1 MESLLPDGS
10 VILRI
15 FAFLCVYAR
24 LRILVQLTHEL
35 LAPIRRTVVE
45 DDDFHDRIA
54 LLHDA
59 DKALF
64 EVSLVVVVRN
74 DVIEYVL
81 AKYPCAAA
89 HYWKNVDQRQLVIT
103 LCKCKLVDVR
113 LCLRNWEEKH
123 QRSKFPYSLIL
134 SAKNTL
140 SIN

>member
-1 MESLLPDGS
+1 MCFKLTSS
-10 VILRI
+10 I
-15 FAFLCVYAR
+15 CVGETCR
-24 LRILVQLTHEL
+24 GCLVQWRMAFRDQTPSIQYFPSSQLLT
-35 LAPIRRTVVE
+35 E
-45 DDDFHDRIA
+45 DIHKRGQPPY
-54 LLHDA
+54 L
-59 DKALF
+59 
-64 EVSLVVVVRN
+64 VVVRN

-123 QRSKFPYSLIL
+123 QRSKFPCSLIL